1 MGMRGPK
8 SDGKAKAEWSMICLE
23 ILRNSNMSAPQAEQ
37 YFGVGAG
44 GGRTWR
50 YWIDG
55 ERLARDYVREKVI
68 SRAKA
73 EGFLNAASL
82 TMIKKMAAGADV
94 SALPPLKVKVP
105 EVPADV
111 EMRPVEAALELW
123 RWIKVRKISRYL
135 SAALRYDGMEAEY
148 KQRAELIDQEIVESG
163 VDDTTAI
170 AWIKNGYIKQF
181 SQP

>member
-8 SDGKAKAEWSMICLE
+8 SDGKAKVEWSMICLE

-37 YFGVGAG
+37 YFGVGTG
-44 GGRTWR
+44 SGRTWR

-82 TMIKKMAAGADV
+82 TTIKKMAAGADV
-94 SALPPLKVKVP
+94 SALPPLEVP
-105 EVPADV
+105 EIPADA
-111 EMRPVEAALELW
+111 EMRPEEAVFELIQW
-123 RWIKVRKISRYL
+123 MKKRKTSRFM
-135 SAALRYDGMEAEY
+135 SAALRHSGLEDNYFRKAEVVE
-148 KQRAELIDQEIVESG
+148 KQILDSG
-163 VDDTTAI
+163 VDETMAI
-170 AWIKNGYIKQF
+170 AWIKASYIMQF
-181 SQP
+181 SRP